1 MRTID
6 IRVTGRVQGVSY
18 RAFARDTALQ
28 LGVTGY
34 VRNAADGS
42 VAARATADEPTLAKF
57 VEALRRGPILAGVDD
72 VSIDDVPLT
81 DEDDGFVIQR

>member
-28 LGVTGY
+28 LGVTGH

-81 DEDDGFVIQR
+81 DEDDGFIIQR